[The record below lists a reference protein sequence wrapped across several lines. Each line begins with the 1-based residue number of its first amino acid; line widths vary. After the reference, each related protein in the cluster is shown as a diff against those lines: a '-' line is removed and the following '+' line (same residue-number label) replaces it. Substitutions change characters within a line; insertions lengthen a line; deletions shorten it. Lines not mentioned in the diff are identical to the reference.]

1 MSCMTR
7 ALRKELKHFL
17 IKHRYQLIK
26 RKYYSSNLR
35 HVLVNSG
42 LCPSTLTNDQLQSVI
57 DEVFVE
63 NTQIELERKPF
74 YGMSF
79 LAT

>member
-7 ALRKELKHFL
+7 ALRKELKRFL
-17 IKHRYQLIK
+17 IKYRYELIK

-35 HVLVNSG
+35 QVLVNSG
-42 LCPSTLTNDQLQSVI
+42 FCPGTLTNDQLQSVI

-63 NTQIELERKPF
+63 NARIELKREPF